1 MKIEIGI
8 QKAVNI
14 INGSNGFD
22 VSKYDE
28 TFIFKII
35 EKRIKETTCG
45 NSKDYC
51 KLLENDTEEA
61 IKFLDSLS
69 ICYTDFFRYSLAF
82 SVLEH
87 IVFPSLIFKKKN
99 DGKNKEIRIWS
110 AACAKGQEAYS
121 LAMLLEEYNNNKEEP
136 INYRIFAT
144 DQNEQQ
150 IKLASKGQYDELELN
165 SMSLKRF
172 KQWFTK
178 RNDSYYIRPLLK
190 TYIDF
195 SVFDLFDK
203 SLSCP
208 QPSIFGDFDIVF
220 CANLLFYYK
229 KEYQEA
235 ILNKIEGC
243 LSEGGYI
250 ITGDT
255 ERGILLN
262 NGYKEMYPYSA
273 IFYTSTSLSDPKSKG
288 R

>member
-45 NSKDYC
+45 SSKDYC

-87 IVFPSLIFKKKN
+87 IVLPSLILKKKN

-150 IKLASKGQYDELELN
+150 IKLASKGQYDELELH
-165 SMSLKRF
+165 
-172 KQWFTK
+172 
-178 RNDSYYIRPLLK
+178 LLMK
-190 TYIDF
+190 
-195 SVFDLFDK
+195 V
-203 SLSCP
+203 
-208 QPSIFGDFDIVF
+208 
-220 CANLLFYYK
+220 
-229 KEYQEA
+229 
-235 ILNKIEGC
+235 
-243 LSEGGYI
+243 
-250 ITGDT
+250 
-255 ERGILLN
+255 
-262 NGYKEMYPYSA
+262 
-273 IFYTSTSLSDPKSKG
+273 
-288 R
+288 